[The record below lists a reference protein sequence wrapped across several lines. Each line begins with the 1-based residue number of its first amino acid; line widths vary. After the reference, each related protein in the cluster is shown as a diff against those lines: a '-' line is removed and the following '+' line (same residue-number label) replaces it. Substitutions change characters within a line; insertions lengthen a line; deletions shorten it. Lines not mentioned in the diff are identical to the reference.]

1 MFQEKPSFS
10 PRSSAETGESNLA
23 EDLVFFCDGS
33 ETALTGQKCEVKE
46 HTLVIDPC
54 ASPHMS
60 FDRSLFFDFSEE
72 TQRKVKNANGTL
84 AS

>member
-1 MFQEKPSFS
+1 MKNPLLN

-33 ETALTGQKCEVKE
+33 ETALTCQKCELKE
-46 HTLVIDPC
+46 HILIIHSG
-54 ASPHMS
+54 ASSHM
-60 FDRSLFFDFSEE
+60 FFERSLFFDFSEE
-72 TQRKVKNANGTL
+72 STQSKNCEWDFF